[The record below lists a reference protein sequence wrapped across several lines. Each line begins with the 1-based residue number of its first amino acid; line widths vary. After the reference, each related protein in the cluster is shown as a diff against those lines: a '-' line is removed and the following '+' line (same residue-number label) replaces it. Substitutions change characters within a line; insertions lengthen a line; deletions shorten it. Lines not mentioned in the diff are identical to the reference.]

1 MENVLISSLN
11 LIIKETELKYQVMQK
26 EYNINKKKT
35 INLKH
40 SRKVYYE
47 ITGLCSLIIK
57 ILDNMI
63 LKKILKKK
71 YIRKIRRE
79 RIKVYKIAKISSI
92 ILSKHFTVTINN
104 FSNFAATYK
113 K

>member
-1 MENVLISSLN
+1 MEHVLISSLN
-11 LIIKETELKYQVMQK
+11 LIIKETELKYQIMQR
-26 EYNINKKKT
+26 EYNINKKET

-47 ITGLCSLIIK
+47 ITELCSII
-57 ILDNMI
+57 INTLNNMI
-63 LKKILKKK
+63 LRKILKRK

-79 RIKVYKIAKISSI
+79 RIKIYKIAKISSI
-92 ILSKHFTVTINN
+92 ILSKHFTVTVNN
-104 FSNFAATYK
+104 FLTFAATYK